1 MKKLLVNYGGILFFY
16 LIVVLGVLSLCTN
29 NINSKTN
36 NFKTNASSIIAK

>member
-36 NFKTNASSIIAK
+36 SFKATTSKIVMK